1 MRYLYHATRDR
12 FFQSIRREGIRTKHK
27 KSYRGQVGEE
37 LVYLADDPDLAASF
51 VEAADNIPESWEDDH
66 IIVLAVRCNFI
77 DSNKLITDPN
87 MLPDDYG
94 EIHTFAYKNIILPQQ
109 IEIMNFEDKRF
120 EAILRVNRLN
130 EKYYY
135 E

>member
-1 MRYLYHATRDR
+1 
-12 FFQSIRREGIRTKHK
+12 
-27 KSYRGQVGEE
+27 
-37 LVYLADDPDLAASF
+37 
-51 VEAADNIPESWEDDH
+51 
-66 IIVLAVRCNFI
+66 
-77 DSNKLITDPN
+77 

-130 EKYYY
+130 KKYYY